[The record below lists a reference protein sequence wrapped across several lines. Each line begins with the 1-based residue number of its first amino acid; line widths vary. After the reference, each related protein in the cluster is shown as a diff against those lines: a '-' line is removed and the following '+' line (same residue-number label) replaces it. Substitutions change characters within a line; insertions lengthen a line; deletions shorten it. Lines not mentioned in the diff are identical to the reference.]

1 MKAILPVSKF
11 KVPLAA
17 LLLPAL
23 LGSCAYF
30 NTLYNARRTFKEAE
44 EAAES
49 GPIELPTIALPLQV
63 DLEQAFGVF
72 NELSERLTTAYG
84 QLEARVAL
92 LTEELA
98 SSRRER
104 LSERAEKEHLADQ
117 LGVLLE
123 ALPAAV
129 VLVQWRGETLLR
141 RGLLIRTE
149 FQPGAQKRWMRSA
162 AGRPS

>member
-1 MKAILPVSKF
+1 MPSPQPA
-11 KVPLAA
+11 PLT
-17 LLLPAL
+17 PA
-23 LGSCAYF
+23 
-30 NTLYNARRTFKEAE
+30 T
-44 EAAES
+44 
-49 GPIELPTIALPLQV
+49 Q

-123 ALPAAV
+123 ALPAAFT
-129 VLVQWRGETLLR
+129 VLENGPAEGDP
-141 RGLLIRTE
+141 GLDNIFTSY
-149 FQPGAQKRWMRSA
+149 A
-162 AGRPS
+162 